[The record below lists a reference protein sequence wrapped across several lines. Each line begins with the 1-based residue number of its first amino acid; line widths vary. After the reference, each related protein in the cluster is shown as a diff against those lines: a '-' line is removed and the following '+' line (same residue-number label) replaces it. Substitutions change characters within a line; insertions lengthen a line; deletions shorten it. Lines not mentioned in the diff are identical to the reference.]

1 MTTTAASATLSAAAG
16 VVLQPTVDPATLTP
30 GAVLPGWEHRFTEVD
45 LVAYGAATWDWHRV
59 HYDLEY
65 ARSRKLPGVLIDG
78 QVYGAI
84 FAKLATRW
92 AGPGAFLSGMGLK
105 MRSMAFAGDTLRA
118 EGQVRSVDALD
129 SGHQVQLAQRL
140 LCGDRLI
147 AEALTTLRFN
157 RR

>member
-1 MTTTAASATLSAAAG
+1 MSPTPSSAVTPSAAAA
-16 VVLQPTVDPATLTP
+16 LRPTIDPTAIAP
-30 GAVLPGWEHRFTEVD
+30 GAPLPGWEHRFTEVD

-118 EGQVRSVDALD
+118 EGEVRSIEPQGD
-129 SGHQVQLAQRL
+129 GHQVQLAQRL

-147 AEALTTLRFN
+147 AESLTTLRVPS
-157 RR
+157 R

>member
-1 MTTTAASATLSAAAG
+1 MTSAAPP
-16 VVLQPTVDPATLTP
+16 VLAPTVDPATLTP
-30 GAVLPGWEHRFTEVD
+30 GTTLPAWEHRFTEVD

-65 ARSRKLPGVLIDG
+65 ARSRKLPAVLIDG

-92 AGPGAFLSGMGLK
+92 AGPLAFLSGMGLK

-118 EGQVRSVDALD
+118 EGDVRSVEAQG
-129 SGHQVQLAQRL
+129 SGYQVQLAQRL

-147 AEALTTLRFN
+147 AESLTTLRFGP
-157 RR
+157 R

>member
-1 MTTTAASATLSAAAG
+1 MITDDASAVRSQQTPMRLE
-16 VVLQPTVDPATLTP
+16 PTVDPAALTP
-30 GAVLPGWEHRFTEVD
+30 GTRLPHWEHRFNEVD

-84 FAKLATRW
+84 FAKLVTRW
-92 AGPGAFLSGMGLK
+92 AGPGAFLCAMGLK
-105 MRSMAFAGDTLRA
+105 MRSMAFAGDSLRA
-118 EGQVRSVDALD
+118 EGEVQSVESLETGTQVKFS
-129 SGHQVQLAQRL
+129 QRL

-147 AEALTTLRFN
+147 AEASSTLHFSTL
-157 RR
+157 

>member
-1 MTTTAASATLSAAAG
+1 MTINAAPTPPSTTAS
-16 VVLQPTVDPATLTP
+16 VVLQPTVDPATLAPGTP
-30 GAVLPGWEHRFTEVD
+30 LPGWEHQFTEVD

-59 HYDLEY
+59 HYDLAY
-65 ARSRKLPGVLIDG
+65 AKSRKLPGVLIDG

-105 MRSMAFAGDTLRA
+105 MRSMAFAGDALRA
-118 EGQVRSVDALD
+118 EGEVRSVESLA
-129 SGHQVQLAQRL
+129 SGDQVQLSQRL

-147 AEALTTLRFN
+147 AEALTTLRFSK
-157 RR
+157 R